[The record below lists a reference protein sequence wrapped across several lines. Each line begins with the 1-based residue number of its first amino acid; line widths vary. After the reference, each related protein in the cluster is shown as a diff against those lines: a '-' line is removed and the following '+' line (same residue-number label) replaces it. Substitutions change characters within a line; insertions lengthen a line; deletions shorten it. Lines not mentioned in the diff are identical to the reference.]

1 MSIFWLILFIVL
13 LLVEI
18 FTVGLVSIW
27 FAIGAIVAM
36 VSSFFIESIVIQG
49 IVFVATSIL
58 VLLCTK
64 KFVQRFRMSDIIPT
78 NLDRVI
84 GKNGEVLE
92 KIVPGSTGQVKVLG
106 NIWSAV
112 SSSEIEVGQRIIVKQ
127 IDGVKLIVEEEE
139 K

>member
-1 MSIFWLILFIVL
+1 MSIFWLIFFIVL

-49 IVFVATSIL
+49 IVFVVTSIL

-64 KFVQRFRMSDIIPT
+64 KIVQRFRMSDIIPT

-112 SSSEIEVGQRIIVKQ
+112 SSSEIEAGQRIIVKQ

>member
-1 MSIFWLILFIVL
+1 MSVFWLILFIIL
-13 LLVEI
+13 LLIEI

-49 IVFVATSIL
+49 IIFVTTSIL
-58 VLLCTK
+58 ALLCTK
-64 KFVQRFRMSDIIPT
+64 KFIQKFRKGGIIPT
-78 NLDRVI
+78 NLDRAI
-84 GKNGEVLE
+84 GKSGEVLE
-92 KIVPGSTGQVKVLG
+92 RITPGSTGQVKVLG

-112 SSSEIEVGQRIIVKQ
+112 SSFELEVGEKVIVKQ
-127 IDGVKLIVEEEE
+127 IDGVKLIVEKEE

>member
-1 MSIFWLILFIVL
+1 MSVFWLILFIIL
-13 LLVEI
+13 LLIEI

-27 FAIGAIVAM
+27 FAVGAIVAM
-36 VSSFFIESIVIQG
+36 VSAFFIKSIIIQG
-49 IVFVATSIL
+49 IIFVVTSIL
-58 VLLCTK
+58 ALLCTK
-64 KFVQRFRMSDIIPT
+64 SFVRKFRKGEIIPT

-84 GKNGEVLE
+84 GKSGEVLE

-112 SSSEIEVGQRIIVKQ
+112 SSSLVEVGERVIVKQ
-127 IDGVKLIVEEEE
+127 IDGVKLIVEKEE

>member
-49 IVFVATSIL
+49 IVFVVTSIL

-64 KFVQRFRMSDIIPT
+64 KIVQRFRMSDIIPT

>member
-64 KFVQRFRMSDIIPT
+64 KIVQRFRMSDIIPT